1 MQTKEILYLN
11 TIKYITFLFVC
22 KELFAIFMEQFCE
35 ILVKTVCVKRKND
48 GRSLRQSKPPRRKTR
63 RGGGAGKIRQERA
76 HLFGVNYLVVSV
88 VVPSVLGVSVSEE
101 PLT

>member
-1 MQTKEILYLN
+1 
-11 TIKYITFLFVC
+11 
-22 KELFAIFMEQFCE
+22 MEQFCE

-48 GRSLRQSKPPRRKTR
+48 GRSLRQSKTPAGRPG
-63 RGGGAGKIRQERA
+63 GGGAGKIRQERA